1 MKDSFFNLL
10 EDFEKLVYKVLM
22 WVILVPKTIFKI
34 TVDVGFVP
42 DYVRGELKSEKGKQ
56 FDEYVSP
63 ILLYL
68 GVTLLPA
75 IAISLLKPT
84 GLILKSYQD
93 DPKIY
98 FDGIVKMED
107 GSYYGT
113 SDPYI
118 VSLVQNSTA
127 DGDEAKI
134 IDSFVGYELGLQV
147 ILTSIADAQNQF
159 HVFDWY
165 IYECGNRS
173 GNGNCMF
180 DVLWDGV
187 RHDQN
192 NGSACYQGTVEL
204 NEYYGGFQDDSLC
217 IDILSEEFNH
227 PENWNWLP
235 NLYLEVIEDPLGSKV
250 VDTYYMFF
258 DTDVNEYKVEVYAKS
273 FDADGK
279 PVEAYKTTSIIRQIG
294 SELSITSNGDS
305 SYLRETSV
313 DPIISLFEADGEVGN
328 EKETAS
334 SLTDRLEQSETIFFG
349 LGLLLPPLFF
359 AGAIG
364 LFMGAK
370 PSLSE
375 EALKEHFY
383 SQCYYFTP
391 VGLAFWAWYYTSYF
405 HTQDILLPRNLLWIP
420 FALALMWFFVVE
432 LLSIAETLPSRSK
445 LKAFFI
451 FWGCIFFM
459 GLLVWLGAQ
468 LRANSDWLRE
478 SAIWSYFVVGVLL
491 AVGLAYNQAKNLR
504 KKKRKVDS

>member
-1 MKDSFFNLL
+1 MKDSFVNLL

-22 WVILVPKTIFKI
+22 WVILVPKTIIKI
-34 TVDVGFVP
+34 TIDVGFVP
-42 DYVRGELKSEKGKQ
+42 EYVRGELKSEKGKQ
-56 FDEYVSP
+56 FDEYISP

-84 GLILKSYQD
+84 GLELKSYQD
-93 DPKIY
+93 DPTIY
-98 FDGIVKMED
+98 FDEIVKLDD
-107 GSYYGT
+107 GLYYGA

-118 VSLVQNSTA
+118 VSLLQNPAT
-127 DGDEAKI
+127 DGIETSKI
-134 IDSFVGYELGLQV
+134 IDSFIGYELELQAV
-147 ILTSIADAQNQF
+147 LTSIADARNQA

-165 IYECGNRS
+165 IYECGNQS
-173 GNGNCMF
+173 GNGTCMF
-180 DVLWDGV
+180 DVLWDGA

-192 NGSACYQGTVEL
+192 MGAACYQGTVEAT
-204 NEYYGGFQDDSLC
+204 EYYGGSQDEPEC
-217 IDILSEEFNH
+217 INTSSEAFNH

-235 NLYLEVIEDPLGSKV
+235 NYFLEVTEDSSRVKV
-250 VDTYYMFF
+250 TDMYYMFI
-258 DTDVNEYKVEVYAKS
+258 DANVKEYKVDLYANS
-273 FDADGK
+273 FDQNGS
-279 PVEAYKTTSIIRQIG
+279 PVEAYKSTSLIRQIG
-294 SELSITSNGDS
+294 SELYITSNGDS

-313 DPIISLFEADGEVGN
+313 DPIISLFEADGEVG
-328 EKETAS
+328 KEPS
-334 SLTDRLEQSETIFFG
+334 LSLTDRLEQSETIFVG

-383 SQCYYFTP
+383 AQCYYFTP

-445 LKAFFI
+445 LRAFFI

-468 LRANSDWLRE
+468 LRSNSDWLRE
-478 SAIWSYFVVGVLL
+478 SAIWSYFVAGVLL
-491 AVGLAYNQAKNLR
+491 AIGLAYNQARNLR
-504 KKKRKVDS
+504 KKKRKNNS